1 MVSQHNKIRH
11 AEGLSVFVVAAVF
24 ILAACGGGG
33 ATTETLAPLPTSL
46 TTTLPTTLSPMTTT
60 TTLAIVPSSTSST
73 STTVSP
79 GETLVLRSDGLGD
92 SLFGVDAPALIAIVT
107 ELLGKPDSDSGYV
120 PTTKKYKLCPG
131 TQVRSVRWGDLM
143 LMFGD
148 ESGYAEGRLHFF
160 SWNYGPVA
168 GIAPVPMGPTTDG
181 DITLGSTVAELLR
194 VYPSAEI
201 FMDDVA
207 GASFILESTLSGIL
221 SDQTPDGVVIAM
233 YGGNACVQ

>member
-1 MVSQHNKIRH
+1 MVSQHNKIRR
-11 AEGLSVFVVAAVF
+11 AEGLVFFVLAAVF
-24 ILAACGGGG
+24 SLAACGGGG
-33 ATTETLAPLPTSL
+33 ATTETLAPLPTSP
-46 TTTLPTTLSPMTTT
+46 TTTLPTTLPPMTTT
-60 TTLAIVPSSTSST
+60 TSTTVSSSTSST

-79 GETLVLRSDGLGD
+79 AETLVLRSDGLGD
-92 SLFGVDAPALIAIVT
+92 SLFGVDAAALIAIVT

-120 PTTKKYKLCPG
+120 PTTKKFKLCPG
-131 TQVRSVRWGDLM
+131 TKVRSVRWGDLM

-160 SWNYGPVA
+160 SWNYGPVE

-207 GASFILESTLSGIL
+207 GASFSLENTLSGIL
-221 SDQTPDGVVIAM
+221 SDQTPNGVVIAM

>member
-1 MVSQHNKIRH
+1 
-11 AEGLSVFVVAAVF
+11 
-24 ILAACGGGG
+24 
-33 ATTETLAPLPTSL
+33 
-46 TTTLPTTLSPMTTT
+46 
-60 TTLAIVPSSTSST
+60 
-73 STTVSP
+73 
-79 GETLVLRSDGLGD
+79 LVLRSDGLGD

-181 DITLGSTVAELLR
+181 DITLGSTVADLLR

>member
-1 MVSQHNKIRH
+1 MVSQPKKIRQ
-11 AEGLSVFVVAAVF
+11 AKGLAIFIAAAVF

-33 ATTETLAPLPTSL
+33 ATTETLAPLPTSA
-46 TTTLPTTLSPMTTT
+46 TTTPPATLPPMSTVATSTTLS
-60 TTLAIVPSSTSST
+60 SSTSST

-92 SLFGVDAPALIAIVT
+92 LLFGVDAAGMIAIVT
-107 ELLGKPDSDSGYV
+107 ALLGKPDSDSGYV
-120 PTTKKYKLCPG
+120 TTTKKFKLCPG
-131 TQVRSVRWGDLM
+131 TQVRSVRWGDLS

-181 DITLGSTVAELLR
+181 DITLGSTVAELLG

-207 GASFILESTLSGIL
+207 GASFILENTLSGIL

>member
-1 MVSQHNKIRH
+1 MVSHRNKIGH
-11 AEGLSVFVVAAVF
+11 AEGLAVYVATAVF

-33 ATTETLAPLPTSL
+33 ATTETLVPLPTTP
-46 TTTLPTTLSPMTTT
+46 TTTLPTTLPPMTTT
-60 TTLAIVPSSTSST
+60 TSTTVSSSTSST

-79 GETLVLRSDGLGD
+79 AETLVLRSDGLGD
-92 SLFGVDAPALIAIVT
+92 SLFGVDAAAMIAIVT

-143 LMFGD
+143 LMFGA
-148 ESGYAEGRLHFF
+148 ESAYAEGRLHFF

-168 GIAPVPMGPTTDG
+168 GIAPIPMGPTTDG

-207 GASFILESTLSGIL
+207 GASFTLESTLSGIL
-221 SDQTPDGVVIAM
+221 SDQTPNGVVIAM

>member
-11 AEGLSVFVVAAVF
+11 AEGLAVFVAAVF
-24 ILAACGGGG
+24 VFAACGGGG

-46 TTTLPTTLSPMTTT
+46 TTTLPTTLPPMTT

-79 GETLVLRSDGLGD
+79 AETLVLRSDGLGD

-181 DITLGSTVAELLR
+181 DITLGSTVADLLR

>member
-1 MVSQHNKIRH
+1 MVSQHNKIGR
-11 AEGLSVFVVAAVF
+11 AEGLTFFVLAAVLS
-24 ILAACGGGG
+24 LAACGGGG
-33 ATTETLAPLPTSL
+33 ETTETLAPLPTSP
-46 TTTLPTTLSPMTTT
+46 TTTLPTTLPPMTTT
-60 TTLAIVPSSTSST
+60 TSTTVSSSTSTT

-79 GETLVLRSDGLGD
+79 AETLVLRSDGLGD
-92 SLFGVDAPALIAIVT
+92 SLFGVDAAALIAIVT

-120 PTTKKYKLCPG
+120 PTTKKFKLCPG
-131 TQVRSVRWGDLM
+131 TKVRSVRWGDLM

-207 GASFILESTLSGIL
+207 GASFSLENTLSGIL